1 MAELNFGLLTPPGSQ
16 SIGNAFTQ
24 GMDQAQAAQARDL
37 QMQHSMRQNEVSQM
51 QMAKMRRDEQ
61 GLAEFSRK
69 VAAMGGP
76 SDPIEIAKAYLAHP
90 EVEMQKFGAGLMQ
103 RAQAIAGY
111 RALPSDTAMA
121 PPASGVTPG
130 AQTNALLPP
139 AIETASGVQ
148 TNALAPT
155 VAPAPGVQTNAL
167 LPTTTAAPA
176 ASTATVESRLA
187 EIRAKLA
194 RIEPFTGTNGA
205 PAAIREADM
214 LKKEAEELLKP
225 RILAPGGTL
234 VRMGLPNLTAPAAK
248 SEFETLLSSS
258 GLSETEMTAARKA
271 RVGKESTTSY
281 EFLTTLAQ
289 LGRTTDPYERGQLKN
304 RLRQLSTHA
313 PGTTVNVDTKVGNK
327 YGETFAKDIGE
338 ADAKLRGAAVDA
350 PALAANANQTLKLLE
365 DPRIFTG
372 GAADIRLTLAR
383 ALNVV
388 GETDTASIVNTE
400 QLIRSTGKATL
411 ASIKNS
417 GLGTGQGFTDKDL
430 KMLQGVEGGTIGLN
444 ADTLRAFAT
453 AQHNAATAIVKQWE
467 TRRKGIPAAALSG
480 TGIDKETYS
489 IEPKYSATPSGGPDV
504 WVRGADGK
512 LVKQ

>member
-16 SIGNAFTQ
+16 SVGNAFTQ
-24 GMDQAQAAQARDL
+24 GMDQAQESRARDL
-37 QMQHSMRQNEVSQM
+37 QMQQSVRQGEVSQM
-51 QMAKMRRDEQ
+51 QLTKMRRDEQ

-76 SDPIEIAKAYLAHP
+76 SDPIEIAKAYLSHP
-90 EVEMQKFGAGLMQ
+90 DVEMQKLGAGLMQ
-103 RAQAIAGY
+103 KAQTLAAY
-111 RALPSDTAMA
+111 KLQFPDTAA
-121 PPASGVTPG
+121 PSAPSAATVG
-130 AQTNALLPP
+130 QTNALLPP
-139 AIETASGVQ
+139 AVGA
-148 TNALAPT
+148 
-155 VAPAPGVQTNAL
+155 APGVQTNAL
-167 LPTTTAAPA
+167 LPTTGAAPTGQTNALLSATGAAPA

-194 RIEPFTGTNGA
+194 RLEPFTGANGA

-214 LKKEAEELLKP
+214 LKKEAEELLKSHT
-225 RILAPGGTL
+225 LAPNGTL
-234 VRMGLPNLTAPAAK
+234 IRPGLPNFTAPAAK
-248 SEFETLLSSS
+248 SEFETLLGSS
-258 GLSETEMTAARKA
+258 GLSETEMTAARRA

-304 RLRQLSTHA
+304 RLTQLSTHA
-313 PGTTVNVDTKVGNK
+313 PGTTVNVDTKVGNE
-327 YGETFAKDIGE
+327 YGKTFAKDIGE

-350 PALAANANQTLKLLE
+350 PALAANANQTLRLL
-365 DPRIFTG
+365 DNPQIFTG
-372 GAADIRLTLAR
+372 GAADIKLAIAK

-388 GETDTASIVNTE
+388 GDTDAQAIANTE

-411 ASIKNS
+411 AAIQKS

-444 ADTLRAFAT
+444 ADTLRAFAN

-467 TRRKGIPAAALSG
+467 TRRKGIPSAALSG

-489 IEPKYSATPSGGPDV
+489 IEPKYSATSSGGPDV

-512 LVKQ
+512 PVKQ

>member
-16 SIGNAFTQ
+16 SIGNAFVS
-24 GMDQAQAAQARDL
+24 GMDQGQAAQARNL
-37 QMQHSMRQNEVSQM
+37 QMQQSMRQGQVSEM
-51 QMAKMRRDEQ
+51 QLAKMRRDEQ

-76 SDPIEIAKAYLAHP
+76 SDPIEIAKTYLAHP

-103 RAQAIAGY
+103 KAQTLAAY
-111 RALPSDTAMA
+111 KLQFPDTAA
-121 PPASGVTPG
+121 PSAPG
-130 AQTNALLPP
+130 AATVGQTNALLPS
-139 AIETASGVQ
+139 AVEA
-148 TNALAPT
+148 
-155 VAPAPGVQTNAL
+155 APGVQANALRPTTGAAPVGQTNAL
-167 LPTTTAAPA
+167 LPTAEAAPA
-176 ASTATVESRLA
+176 ASTATVEGRLA
-187 EIRAKLA
+187 EIRNKLA
-194 RIEPFTGTNGA
+194 RLEPFTGANGA

-214 LKKEAEELLKP
+214 LKKEAEELLKSHT
-225 RILAPGGTL
+225 LAPGGTL
-234 VRMGLPNLTAPAAK
+234 VRAGLPNLTAPAAK
-248 SEFETLLSSS
+248 SEFETLLDNS
-258 GLSETEMTAARKA
+258 GLSPQDKTAARRA

-289 LGRTTDPYERGQLKN
+289 LGKTTDAYERGQLMN

-313 PGTTVNVDTKVGNK
+313 PGTTVNVDTNVGNK

-338 ADAKLRGAAVDA
+338 ADAKLRGAAVGATD
-350 PALAANANQTLKLLE
+350 LAANANQTLRLL
-365 DPRIFTG
+365 DSSQVFTG
-372 GAADIRLTLAR
+372 GAADIKLAIAK
-383 ALNVV
+383 ALNVI
-388 GETDTASIVNTE
+388 GDTDAQAIANTE

-480 TGIDKETYS
+480 TGIDKETYA

-512 LVKQ
+512 PVKQ

>member
-1 MAELNFGLLTPPGSQ
+1 MAELNFGLLTPPGLQ

-24 GMDQAQAAQARDL
+24 GMDQAAAAQARDL

-90 EVEMQKFGAGLMQ
+90 EVEMQKLGAGLMQ
-103 RAQAIAGY
+103 KAQTLAAY
-111 RALPSDTAMA
+111 KLQFPDTAA
-121 PPASGVTPG
+121 PSAPGAAPG
-130 AQTNALLPP
+130 AQTNALTPP
-139 AIETASGVQ
+139 AIGTAPSAQ
-148 TNALAPT
+148 TNALTPTTGAAP
-155 VAPAPGVQTNAL
+155 VGQTNAL
-167 LPTTTAAPA
+167 LSTTGAAPP
-176 ASTATVESRLA
+176 ASTATVDSRLA
-187 EIRAKLA
+187 EIRNKLA
-194 RIEPFTGTNGA
+194 RLEPFTGANGA

-214 LKKEAEELLKP
+214 LKKEAEELLKSHT
-225 RILAPGGTL
+225 LAPNNTL
-234 VRMGLPNLTAPAAK
+234 VRAGLPNLTAPAAK
-248 SEFETLLSSS
+248 SEFETLLGSS
-258 GLSETEMTAARKA
+258 GLSPEEMTAARRA

-289 LGRTTDPYERGQLKN
+289 LGKTTDAYERGQLMN

-313 PGTTVNVDTKVGNK
+313 PGTTVNVDTKVSNK
-327 YGETFAKDIGE
+327 YGETFAKNIGE

-350 PALAANANQTLKLLE
+350 PALAANANQTLRLLE
-365 DPRIFTG
+365 NPQIFTG
-372 GAADIRLTLAR
+372 SAADIKLAIAK

-388 GETDTASIVNTE
+388 GDTDAQAIANTE

-411 ASIKNS
+411 AAIGQS

-480 TGIDKETYS
+480 TGIDKETYT
-489 IEPKYSATPSGGPDV
+489 IEPKYSATPSSKPDV

>member
-1 MAELNFGLLTPPGSQ
+1 
-16 SIGNAFTQ
+16 
-24 GMDQAQAAQARDL
+24 
-37 QMQHSMRQNEVSQM
+37 
-51 QMAKMRRDEQ
+51 MAKMRRDEQ

-69 VAAMGGP
+69 VSAMGGP
-76 SDPIEIAKAYLAHP
+76 SDPIEIAKAYLLHP

-103 RAQAIAGY
+103 KAQTLAAY
-111 RALPSDTAMA
+111 KLQFPDTAAA
-121 PPASGVTPG
+121 PSAPGVAPG
-130 AQTNALLPP
+130 AQTNALTPP
-139 AIETASGVQ
+139 TIGTAPVG
-148 TNALAPT
+148 
-155 VAPAPGVQTNAL
+155 QTNAL
-167 LPTTTAAPA
+167 LATPGAAPVGQTNALLSTPGAAPA

-194 RIEPFTGTNGA
+194 RLEPFTGTNGA
-205 PAAIREADM
+205 PAAIREAEM
-214 LKKEAEELLKP
+214 LKKEAEELLKSHT
-225 RILAPGGTL
+225 LAPNGTL
-234 VRMGLPNLTAPAAK
+234 IRPGLPNFTAPAAK
-248 SEFETLLSSS
+248 SEFETLLGSS
-258 GLSETEMTAARKA
+258 GLSETEMTAARRA

-304 RLRQLSTHA
+304 RLKQLSTHA
-313 PGTTVNVDTKVGNK
+313 PGTTVNVDTKVGNQ
-327 YGETFAKDIGE
+327 YGETFAKNIGE
-338 ADAKLRGAAVDA
+338 ADAKLRKAAVDA
-350 PALAANANQTLKLLE
+350 PALAANANQTLALLE
-365 DPRIFTG
+365 NPQIFTG
-372 GAADIRLTLAR
+372 SAADIKLNIAR
-383 ALNVV
+383 ALNVI
-388 GETDTASIVNTE
+388 GETDTASIANTE

-411 ASIKNS
+411 AAIGQS

-480 TGIDKETYS
+480 TGIDKETYT
-489 IEPKYSATPSGGPDV
+489 IEPKYSATPSGKPDV

>member
-16 SIGNAFTQ
+16 SIGNAFVQ
-24 GMDQAQAAQARDL
+24 GMDQAQESRARDL
-37 QMQHSMRQNEVSQM
+37 QMQQSVRQGEVSQM
-51 QMAKMRRDEQ
+51 QLAKMRRDEQ

-69 VAAMGGP
+69 VSAMGGP
-76 SDPIEIAKAYLAHP
+76 SDPVEIAKAYLSHP

-103 RAQAIAGY
+103 KAQILAAY
-111 RALPSDTAMA
+111 KLQFPDTAA
-121 PPASGVTPG
+121 PSAPSAATVG
-130 AQTNALLPP
+130 QTNALLPP
-139 AIETASGVQ
+139 AVGA
-148 TNALAPT
+148 AP
-155 VAPAPGVQTNAL
+155 VGQTNAL
-167 LPTTTAAPA
+167 LTTPGAAPA

-194 RIEPFTGTNGA
+194 RLEPFTGTNGA

-214 LKKEAEELLKP
+214 LKKEAEELLKSHT
-225 RILAPGGTL
+225 LAPGGTL
-234 VRMGLPNLTAPAAK
+234 VRAGLPNLTAPAAK
-248 SEFETLLSSS
+248 SEFETLLGSS

-289 LGRTTDPYERGQLKN
+289 LGKTTDAYERGQLMN

-338 ADAKLRGAAVDA
+338 ADAKLRGAAIGARD
-350 PALAANANQTLKLLE
+350 LAANANQTLALLE
-365 DPRIFTG
+365 NPQIFTG
-372 GAADIRLTLAR
+372 GAADIKLAIAK

-388 GETDTASIVNTE
+388 GDTDAQAIANTE

-480 TGIDKETYS
+480 TGIDKETYT
-489 IEPKYSATPSGGPDV
+489 IEPKFSVYIETKTTPDGRRLGKK
-504 WVRGADGK
+504 ADGT
-512 LVKQ
+512 VEVIR